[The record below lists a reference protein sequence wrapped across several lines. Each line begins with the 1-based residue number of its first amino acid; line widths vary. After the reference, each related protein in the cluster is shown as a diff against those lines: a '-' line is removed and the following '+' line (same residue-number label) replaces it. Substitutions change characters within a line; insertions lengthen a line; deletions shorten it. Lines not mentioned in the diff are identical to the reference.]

1 MPKNK
6 SSSSKDQPQDLTPQP
21 WIPFKTGLIVVGVVS
36 VLLAIWTVITSN
48 PELDLLERILWGVVF
63 GGSIWVV
70 FLFFLVINRLL
81 RRRK

>member
-6 SSSSKDQPQDLTPQP
+6 SSSSKDQPQDLTSQP

-36 VLLAIWTVITSN
+36 ILLAIWTVVTSN

>member
-1 MPKNK
+1 MSKNK
-6 SSSSKDQPQDLTPQP
+6 PSSSKDKPQDLTAQP

-48 PELDLLERILWGVVF
+48 PELPLLERILWGVVF
-63 GGSIWVV
+63 GFSIWLV
-70 FLFFLVINRLL
+70 FFFFLLINRLL